1 MKAFFNTKR
10 QAPSLVPFCML
21 TLFVVLTA
29 CGSQYNIVGSSDI
42 PTLDGHKLYLKVVT
56 EDGLKNIDSCKIVHG
71 KFNFSGKA
79 DQVVLAH
86 VCMDDTSEAPL
97 TYVVLEDGSDILLNL
112 NLARQSASGTPL
124 NDSLTNFFDRYNTL
138 MTSRQELVHRH
149 DQAIMDGSNMDL
161 VYTMLAAEE
170 KRIAEAE
177 DSLVTDFVVTNFDN
191 VLGPGVFFLMTMDQ
205 RYPQLTPWI
214 EYIMSKAT
222 DTFKNDPYVKEFY
235 DKAQENQ
242 KIMNG
247 MANPAADSP
256 AADSTAVEASPSAT
270 K

>member
-1 MKAFFNTKR
+1 
-10 QAPSLVPFCML
+10 
-21 TLFVVLTA
+21 
-29 CGSQYNIVGSSDI
+29 
-42 PTLDGHKLYLKVVT
+42 
-56 EDGLKNIDSCKIVHG
+56 
-71 KFNFSGKA
+71 
-79 DQVVLAH
+79 
-86 VCMDDTSEAPL
+86 
-97 TYVVLEDGSDILLNL
+97 
-112 NLARQSASGTPL
+112 
-124 NDSLTNFFDRYNTL
+124 